1 MNLPA
6 ELLTPDPKVKS
17 QGHSQEDSSDADD
30 EREPA
35 EVNIDKDQNFVT

>member
-6 ELLTPDPKVKS
+6 ELQTPDPRVKS
-17 QGHSQEDSSDADD
+17 QGHSQSDQSDADD

-35 EVNIDKDQNFVT
+35 EANIDKDQNFVT